1 MPHTV
6 NNRIKAEFETLS
18 AGMQTV
24 GTYIL
29 EHPADVALLSMREQ
43 ARRAG
48 VQPATMTRFAQRL
61 GYAGYDEIRDVFAA
75 SMRGRQSD
83 FRARA
88 DELAARREQ
97 VGEPTLTRDLA
108 EALVERVAVVRN
120 PDHIEAMAGAAPVL
134 SKARR
139 IFCLGHRS
147 CYAPAFHFAY
157 VAGLYGAPTWL
168 LDAPGGVGADALS
181 GAGPAD
187 SMLAV
192 SFAPYTRAT
201 IEIADSA
208 RTNGVRVVAIT
219 DRAASPLA
227 RIAERTIT
235 VPADLTGSMHV
246 ASPAFA
252 VAEMLAALVVAS
264 AGPEGRNALERNE
277 AEYARRRVYWTDSAG
292 AVA

>member
-1 MPHTV
+1 MPDTV
-6 NNRIKAEFETLS
+6 NNRIKAEFATLS

-61 GYAGYDEIRDVFAA
+61 GYSGYDEIRGIFAA
-75 SMRGRQSD
+75 SMRGGQTD

-97 VGEPTLTRDLA
+97 MGAPTLTRDLA
-108 EALVERVAVVRN
+108 EALVERVAVVRD
-120 PDHIEAMAGAAPVL
+120 PDHIEAMAGAALIL
-134 SKARR
+134 SKARQ

-168 LDAPGGVGADALS
+168 LDAPGGLGADALS
-181 GAGPAD
+181 GAGAAD

-201 IEIADSA
+201 IEIAESA
-208 RTNGVRVVAIT
+208 RANGVRVVAIT

-227 RIAERTIT
+227 RMADRTIK

-277 AEYARRRVYWTDSAG
+277 AEFARRQVYWREAAG
-292 AVA
+292 AAA

>member
-1 MPHTV
+1 MPDTV
-6 NNRIKAEFETLS
+6 NNRIKTEFATLS

-43 ARRAG
+43 ARRAA

-61 GYAGYDEIRDVFAA
+61 GYAGYDEIRAIFAA

-83 FRARA
+83 FRQRA
-88 DELAARREQ
+88 DELALRREQ
-97 VGEPTLTRDLA
+97 VGEANLTRDLA
-108 EALVERVAVVRN
+108 EALVERVGVLREPEHV
-120 PDHIEAMAGAAPVL
+120 EAMAGAAPIL

-168 LDAPGGVGADALS
+168 LDAPGGLGADALS
-181 GAGPAD
+181 KAGPAD

-201 IEIADSA
+201 IEVADSA
-208 RTNGVRVVAIT
+208 RGNGVRLVAVT

-227 RIAERTIT
+227 RIAEHVIT

-252 VAEMLAALVVAS
+252 IAEMLAALVVAS
-264 AGPEGRNALERNE
+264 AGPDGRDALERNE
-277 AEYARRRVYWTDSAG
+277 AEFARRRVYWSETAGSAS
-292 AVA
+292 

>member
-1 MPHTV
+1 MLERV
-6 NNRIKAEFETLS
+6 NDRIKAEFATLS
-18 AGMQTV
+18 AGMQIV
-24 GTYIL
+24 ATYVL

-61 GYAGYDEIRDVFAA
+61 GYAGYDEIRDSFAA
-75 SMRGRQSD
+75 SMRGRPID

-108 EALVERVAVVRN
+108 EALVERVAVVRD
-120 PDHIEAMAGAAPVL
+120 PDRIEAIAGAVPVL

-139 IFCLGHRS
+139 ILCLGHRS
-147 CYAPAFHFAY
+147 CYSPAFHFAY

-181 GAGPAD
+181 EAGPAD
-187 SMLAV
+187 SMLAI
-192 SFAPYTRAT
+192 SFAPYTRST

-208 RTNGVRVVAIT
+208 RANGVRVVAIT

-235 VPADLTGSMHV
+235 VPADLTGLMHV

-252 VAEMLAALVVAS
+252 VAEMLAALVVAG
-264 AGPEGRNALERNE
+264 AGSEGRNALERNE
-277 AEYARRRVYWTDSAG
+277 AEFVRRQVYWSEAAG
-292 AVA
+292 GAA